1 MCLRWTHL
9 STKNA
14 YSQNLMND
22 FYEYGRRFMID
33 EFTLWP
39 LCFLFAF
46 ISCLYEPFYQPW
58 SGMVMQKRGFIIFA
72 REKKTFVTIRFSA
85 WLIMVFGPYQ
95 TCFIQFNQF
104 PLIFINSINFHILTI
119 SVCHF
124 YLFPSISFC
133 FNNAINF
140 QYFLSLPIYPLLEFH
155 YFSLCN
161 LIFHFCLVKP
171 RGWYLV

>member
-1 MCLRWTHL
+1 
-9 STKNA
+9 
-14 YSQNLMND
+14 MND
-22 FYEYGRRFMID
+22 FYEYGLRFMID

-46 ISCLYEPFYQPW
+46 ISCLYEPFYQPR

-104 PLIFINSINFHILTI
+104 PLIFINQYQ
-119 SVCHF
+119 F
-124 YLFPSISFC
+124 YLLSNSNSIFFLQFHFVLIMPLI
-133 FNNAINF
+133 FNI
-140 QYFLSLPIYPLLEFH
+140 FLSLFRYRFLEFH
-155 YFSLCN
+155 YFSLRN

-171 RGWYLV
+171 RGR

>member
-9 STKNA
+9 NTKNA

-72 REKKTFVTIRFSA
+72 REKKTFVTIWFSA

-95 TCFIQFNQF
+95 TCFIQFNQL
-104 PLIFINSINFHILTI
+104 PLIFINQYQFVNSIFFLQFHFVLIMPLI
-119 SVCHF
+119 
-124 YLFPSISFC
+124 
-133 FNNAINF
+133 FNIF
-140 QYFLSLPIYPLLEFH
+140 IFIYPFLELH
-155 YFSLCN
+155 YFSLRN
-161 LIFHFCLVKP
+161 LIFHFCLIKP
-171 RGWYLV
+171 HGW